1 MAVIKRA
8 PVRERPIPLK
18 QRVEKGAK
26 LNYPPRPGQKRESAS
41 DRYALVEQPRLAEPG
56 AALHHDHRTGP
67 APDLAQLPANDRE
80 FPLASAQ
87 RRPGRS
93 VHIPRVHPGFSD
105 LRPVRDLV
113 TKYSEQVHIQWRRSP
128 RQV

>member
-1 MAVIKRA
+1 MDVIKRA

-26 LNYPPRPGQKRESAS
+26 LNYPPRLGRSSPDQKRELAS

-56 AALHHDHRTGP
+56 AALHHDHGAGP
-67 APDLAQLPANDRE
+67 APDLAQLPANDRD

-113 TKYSEQVHIQWRRSP
+113 TE
-128 RQV
+128 